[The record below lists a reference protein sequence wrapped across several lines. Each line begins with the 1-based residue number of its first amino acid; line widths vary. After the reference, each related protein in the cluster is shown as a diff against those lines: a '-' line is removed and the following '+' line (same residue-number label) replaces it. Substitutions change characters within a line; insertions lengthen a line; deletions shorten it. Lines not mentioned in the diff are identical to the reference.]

1 MSESTK
7 EPFTLEQ
14 LCRAL
19 AAHCLLSA
27 YPDALKGFLAPEMAE
42 NTAQFILRFA
52 KGEPVERPG
61 LTCEADSEGQ
71 T

>member
-1 MSESTK
+1 MSEADK
-7 EPFTLEQ
+7 PFTLEQ

-27 YPDALKGFLAPEMAE
+27 HPDALKGFLAPETAE

-52 KGEPVERPG
+52 LGDNVERPKP
-61 LTCEADSEGQ
+61 TCEEPLGAPR
-71 T
+71 